1 MSIETAGMIC
11 DICSWIICISLLV
24 AIPSFFAIFIVHVV
38 KREKRKIPLII
49 MIVAACVFL
58 VALIVGMYTFN
69 YVRYDSYRS
78 TSIIYKFEES

>member
-11 DICSWIICISLLV
+11 NICSWIICISLLV

-49 MIVAACVFL
+49 TIVAACIFF
-58 VALIVGMYTFN
+58 VALIVGMYTVH
-69 YVRYDSYRS
+69 YLRYDSFRRE
-78 TSIIYKFEES
+78 SIFYKSEES